1 MNGEDHLNNQFLAN
15 CENTFIFKT
24 RFRQPQNLL
33 KTHLIYAKTSHFLRC
48 IAPTDSLDIFH
59 IQVPA
64 LQWLS
69 FAEL

>member
-24 RFRQPQNLL
+24 RFRQPKKLL
-33 KTHLIYAKTSHFLRC
+33 KMHLIYTKTSHFLRC
-48 IAPTDSLDIFH
+48 IALDIFH
-59 IQVPA
+59 IQESA

>member
-1 MNGEDHLNNQFLAN
+1 MTGEDHLNNQFLAN

-24 RFRQPQNLL
+24 RFRQPPNLL

-48 IAPTDSLDIFH
+48 IALDIFH
-59 IQVPA
+59 IQESA